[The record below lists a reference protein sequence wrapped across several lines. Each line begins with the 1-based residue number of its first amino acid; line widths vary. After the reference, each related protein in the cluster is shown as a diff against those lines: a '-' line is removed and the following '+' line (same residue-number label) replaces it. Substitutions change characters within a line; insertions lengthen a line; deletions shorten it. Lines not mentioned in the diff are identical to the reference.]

1 MGACFIVTQNGL
13 PVLCTMHRLTAV
25 FAGVLFCRG
34 SALDAAI
41 SLEQRS
47 SGKAGMRTKASHR
60 VEASTQL
67 GVMSKAGVTRYSH
80 NKVRAVKSAN
90 EFYWASTGGKHGKFG
105 ASSFTGPVDLVSNI
119 SWAWHHP
126 NGVHNTILIG
136 APLIDD
142 QMNIYVASDDAI
154 RKFDTLGTLLWSY
167 GPRGQLATAPSLVA
181 AGYASS
187 PPQGE
192 VHGYPPA
199 PFTEAHAFRVG
210 DSANSL
216 LRVGDKVE
224 VLPGKEYHAKGKE
237 YYKTGDVGEVTKIV
251 ASDRGEPRAIV
262 KWPRT
267 GHASSALLSTWQQ
280 KFVRKEDGT
289 SRRQM
294 PALYGSTV
302 TGYAFAIDLNTGDE
316 LWATKLSAEIAG
328 VKGTVAAQNGIFV
341 AASDK
346 CHDRYCYRYRNESI
360 SDSMAPSNR
369 VIRGLNSVNGTGIW
383 SYTPDHPVWNFDP
396 QLTGWG
402 AVLFQDFQGGLYCL
416 NLTTGEELWK
426 HEGQLGMYTQAA
438 AIFSAEL
445 NYVFSITE
453 SAYDSRWCDPYTPP
467 GILIWCNTVQDTQGI
482 VRGYHAQTGV
492 KMWETFLPMPP
503 TGASLGTLNSGDGR
517 SHLVV
522 GMGLCCKYGGAYG
535 TTGKPSELWA
545 LSGMGGG
552 LLWRRVGPTLWTPDC
567 AGDKEGEDIRR
578 AMGIRPKC
586 QPNSWS
592 NPVIDANGDVYV
604 GSHVGILQ
612 KWGSPTGQPYTVDL
626 LSSLETGSALL
637 DQSIAVAPGMMAIS
651 TCRSLIVLAA

>member
-1 MGACFIVTQNGL
+1 MSRF
-13 PVLCTMHRLTAV
+13 TAIL
-25 FAGVLFCRG
+25 ASVLFCMG
-34 SALDAAI
+34 GALDLGL
-41 SLEQRS
+41 SSEHRS
-47 SGKAGMRTKASHR
+47 SGKAGTKAKAGHR

-67 GVMSKAGVTRYSH
+67 GVMSRAGVTRYSH
-80 NKVRAVKSAN
+80 KKIKAIKSAN

-105 ASSFTGPVDLVSNI
+105 ASSFTGPADLTTNI

-126 NGVHNTILIG
+126 NGVHNTILVG

-142 QMNIYVASDDAI
+142 SMNIYVAADDAI

-167 GPRGQLATAPSLVA
+167 GPRGQLATATSLVA

-187 PPQGE
+187 SLQGE
-192 VHGYPPA
+192 VHGYPGA
-199 PFTEAHAFRVG
+199 PFSEADAFRVG
-210 DSANSL
+210 DNAKSL

-251 ASDRGEPRAIV
+251 ASDRGEPRAII

-280 KFVRKEDGT
+280 KFARKEDGT
-289 SRRQM
+289 SRRQV

-302 TGYAFAIDLNTGDE
+302 TGYAFALDLETGDE
-316 LWATKLSAEIAG
+316 LWATKLSSEIAG
-328 VKGTVAAQNGIFV
+328 VKGTVAAKDGIFV
-341 AASDK
+341 AASDR
-346 CHDRYCYRYRNESI
+346 CRNRYCYRYRNESMAE
-360 SDSMAPSNR
+360 SMAPSNS

-426 HEGQLGMYTQAA
+426 REGQLGMYTPAA
-438 AIFSAEL
+438 AIYSADL

-453 SAYDSRWCDPYTPP
+453 QAYDSRWCDPYTPP

-482 VRGYHAQTGV
+482 VRGYHAVTGV
-492 KMWETFLPMPP
+492 KMWETVLPMPP
-503 TGASLGTLNSGDGR
+503 TGASLGPLNSGEGKI
-517 SHLVV
+517 HLVI
-522 GMGLCCKYGGAYG
+522 GIGLNCRYGGAWRSM
-535 TTGKPSELWA
+535 GKPSELWA
-545 LSGMGGG
+545 LSGQWGGQ
-552 LLWRRVGPTLWTPDC
+552 LWRRVGPTLWTPDC
-567 AGDKEGEDIRR
+567 AGDKDGEDIRR
-578 AMGIRPKC
+578 AMGTRAKC
-586 QPNSWS
+586 QPNSWT

-604 GSHVGILQ
+604 GNHVGMLQ
-612 KWGSPTGQPYTVDL
+612 KYGSPTGTSYTVDL

-637 DQSIAVAPGMMAIS
+637 DQSIAMAPGMMAIS
-651 TCRSLIVLAA
+651 TCRSLIVLTA